1 MTEPTWL
8 HFAAKVLI
16 NSQMEKGDFPQQV
29 RCLSFQLIIYQKKLV
44 TEWEIVVIL
53 SNLELCFV
61 LFFAFFNEERHCA
74 LTIQMLHKIFLSIL
88 ASSNMW
94 SLLMNFFFF
103 LLWDYFYEIFNVLIK
118 HLFSSITGEIYEVC
132 HWPCLAHSI
141 PIQESLFLPP
151 TIVHLVYACILGN
164 LI

>member
-53 SNLELCFV
+53 SNLESCFV

-74 LTIQMLHKIFLSIL
+74 LTIQMLHKFFLSIL

-94 SLLMNFFFF
+94 SLLMIFFFF
-103 LLWDYFYEIFNVLIK
+103 CCGITFMRFLMYWL
-118 HLFSSITGEIYEVC
+118 SIY
-132 HWPCLAHSI
+132 
-141 PIQESLFLPP
+141 FLPLP
-151 TIVHLVYACILGN
+151 EKFMKFIIGPVLLIQFPSKKVYFSLQQLSILFMLVF
-164 LI
+164 